1 MSRAEVVKAEAH
13 NKRSCDERMNWIF
26 SFYTNE
32 NQEGRDPYN
41 LNNNGSQNKAF
52 REKNTRSIK
61 NQGAMID
68 ENCITENRPVISSN
82 SELNVLHNPFRNLT
96 FISIF
101 TSTTSLHEMI
111 YKLQAQPIHIHEIN
125 EMKFFHAH
133 FSHLRNIKWTY
144 LQNLPAYWEKFQDDQ
159 QALRGTK
166 STHIDVKEPINLH
179 YDGCS
184 CMIINRIENYKV
196 LYAQERRGR
205 YLACTG
211 RISDGLM
218 GPQFPLASLHNV
230 ISLKQGR
237 PHQLLYTHQQQWN
250 QQT

>member
-1 MSRAEVVKAEAH
+1 MSCIIPSEISH
-13 NKRSCDERMNWIF
+13 
-26 SFYTNE
+26 SFLSLPLQLHYMKWFTN
-32 NQEGRDPYN
+32 
-41 LNNNGSQNKAF
+41 
-52 REKNTRSIK
+52 
-61 NQGAMID
+61 
-68 ENCITENRPVISSN
+68 
-82 SELNVLHNPFRNLT
+82 
-96 FISIF
+96 
-101 TSTTSLHEMI
+101 
-111 YKLQAQPIHIHEIN
+111 YKLNRYISK
-125 EMKFFHAH
+125 MKFFHAH

-159 QALRGTK
+159 QALRGSK

-196 LYAQERRGR
+196 LYAQERRSR
-205 YLACTG
+205 YLACIG